1 VGSGPIDTG
10 RETGGDSVVKWL
22 IVALMALFFGPTK
35 FLPVLTAAVILAVAL
50 GFWPAGSAAM
60 GAPHA

>member
-1 VGSGPIDTG
+1 
-10 RETGGDSVVKWL
+10 VVKWL